1 VLTPQ
6 EQHIARLAIA
16 GRTNPEIGTELFI
29 SRRADGRPDHRPQPG
44 LTNGERLNHLLAV
57 IAADHSLAVRPLGG

>member
-1 VLTPQ
+1 MTRHRRPN
-6 EQHIARLAIA
+6 EPGNRHRA
-16 GRTNPEIGTELFI
+16 FI